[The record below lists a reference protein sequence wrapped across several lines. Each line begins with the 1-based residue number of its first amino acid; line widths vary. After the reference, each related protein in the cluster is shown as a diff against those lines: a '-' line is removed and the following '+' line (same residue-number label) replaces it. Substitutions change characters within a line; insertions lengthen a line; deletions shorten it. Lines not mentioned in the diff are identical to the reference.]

1 MSKGI
6 LKGLVLVAG
15 MACAAAAFA
24 GGTTP
29 AASGPQN
36 AKEQQLVEHMQ
47 SAYRQRGLTLT
58 PEREEALLQQY
69 RQMQARAA
77 DAQAMSEVSGDLT
90 PAQRVKLAM
99 GLPAEQ
105 AAATTPAPAPA
116 GAVATTRAAIAQ
128 AQAPEAEAP
137 AAGAPGNPAEELL
150 AAVSARHAQGAPT
163 DFEWRPDGFVADGK
177 PVVDPEGRIVQWD
190 GDGLSGDVTYLVRVA
205 PGQFDVRFTNTHATL
220 PPITVGTLY
229 VDPAG
234 QHFTSVDGQ
243 TVSGHILI
251 PTSKGIVMA
260 RDTAIFDYEFGKP
273 VVSQALPPQ
282 YMVASFQRGPVGTTN
297 YVLLKRYISQAER
310 HDPIEGVKGLF
321 KIVRGKVTS
330 NDFALFNIKT
340 GHAVYLAI
348 DEPGTGGSIWN
359 RDGRANYQHYFWQI
373 DWMPNPKGAT
383 AVVLEN
389 QFRDLNAIRLD
400 SDERINVRHRAMGIE
415 RFNVYPLA
423 NGSFGISDSG
433 TKLGTTMQDEAVDIN
448 TLFANEEAVRPKA
461 GGDTTAA
468 TGSR

>member
-15 MACAAAAFA
+15 LACAAAAFA
-24 GGTTP
+24 DGTTAP
-29 AASGPQN
+29 ATPGPQN

-47 SAYRQRGLTLT
+47 AAYRQRGLTLT

-77 DAQAMSEVSGDLT
+77 DAQAMSEVGGDLT

-99 GLPAEQ
+99 GLPTDQ
-105 AAATTPAPAPA
+105 AAATTQ
-116 GAVATTRAAIAQ
+116 VSQ
-128 AQAPEAEAP
+128 PEAPTAD
-137 AAGAPGNPAEELL
+137 AQGNPADQLL
-150 AAVSARHAQGAPT
+150 AAVHARHAQGAPT

-177 PVVDPEGRIVQWD
+177 SVVDPEGRIVQWD
-190 GDGLSGDVTYLVRVA
+190 GDGLSGDVTYLVQVA
-205 PGQFDVRFTNTHATL
+205 AGQFDVRFTNTHSTL
-220 PPITVGTLY
+220 PPITVGSLY
-229 VDPAG
+229 IDPTG

-243 TVSGHILI
+243 TVSGRILI

-282 YMVASFQRGPVGTTN
+282 YMVATFQRGPVGTTN

-321 KIVRGKVTS
+321 NIVRGKVTS

-400 SDERINVRHRAMGIE
+400 SGERINVRHRAMGIE

-433 TKLGTTMQDEAVDIN
+433 TKLGTRMQDEAVDIN
-448 TLFANEEAVRPKA
+448 TLFANEEAVRPKS
-461 GGDTTAA
+461 GTDTAAA